1 LVKEWHGESPSQH
14 SDYRA
19 ILDNPKIIRDQQSI
33 ELNLE
38 WAANAPENTF
48 LKVILRGTAVIKA

>member
-1 LVKEWHGESPSQH
+1 
-14 SDYRA
+14 
-19 ILDNPKIIRDQQSI
+19 
-33 ELNLE
+33 LNLE